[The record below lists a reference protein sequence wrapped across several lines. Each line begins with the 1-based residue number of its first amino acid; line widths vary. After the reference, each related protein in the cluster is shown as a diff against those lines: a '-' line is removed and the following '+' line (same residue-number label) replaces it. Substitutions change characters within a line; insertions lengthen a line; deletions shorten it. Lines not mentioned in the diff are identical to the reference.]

1 MDTMGALLQHMRDY
15 RQDLEEVTREIS
27 LIREKATLERE
38 RVFGRLDRIDL
49 ALEEI
54 KAKMAEPVQFTFGH
68 FWGALWVK
76 AGFGIGMTI
85 ASMKLPDAAAARLFE
100 LTKLLIGG

>member
-1 MDTMGALLQHMRDY
+1 MDIMGALLQHMRDY

-38 RVFGRLDRIDL
+38 RVFSRLDRIDQTL
-49 ALEEI
+49 DEI
-54 KAKMAEPVQFTFGH
+54 KEAMAKPVQFTFGH
-68 FWGALWVK
+68 FWSALWVK
-76 AGFGIGMTI
+76 AGFGIGMTL

-100 LTKLLIGG
+100 FTKLLIGG